1 MAPAAAVAGAAL
13 VLENHAMREEREWLK
28 NELKLISDRVRVFSA
43 GGLPSHV
50 THMTSEA
57 AITAV

>member
-1 MAPAAAVAGAAL
+1 MGVVAPAAAVAGAAL

-43 GGLPSHV
+43 GWRSCSCGAHRV
-50 THMTSEA
+50 
-57 AITAV
+57 

>member
-1 MAPAAAVAGAAL
+1 MGVVAPAAAVAGAAL

-43 GGLPSHV
+43 GWPACSCVSLDV
-50 THMTSEA
+50 
-57 AITAV
+57 